1 VVEGSLDL
9 QALGLDVS
17 AQAGEEMVPPG
28 HRCPSRRLLQ
38 RVVLLELLVIDL
50 GATPSLIEGRDSV
63 VVERQVVGDRIA
75 NARRRVLVC
84 EDLFD

>member
-1 VVEGSLDL
+1 
-9 QALGLDVS
+9 
-17 AQAGEEMVPPG
+17 MVPPG

-38 RVVLLELLVIDL
+38 RGVLLELLVIDL
-50 GATPSLIEGRDSV
+50 DTPPSLIEGRDSV
-63 VVERQVVGDRIA
+63 VVERQVVGDQIA